1 MGMLLLD
8 TVLYLLIMVYLDT
21 VMPREW
27 GTPKHPLFCILEPI
41 RWCFSRGRH
50 DDSED
55 QGDGRAPD
63 GVFEEVEDEQ
73 NSAVRIAGLRKKFK
87 HSRRSFLAVNNL
99 YWSLREGEISV
110 LLGHNGAGKS
120 TTINMMTGMLQPD
133 GGDCYVH
140 GLSVRHQLSK
150 VRQEI
155 GFCPQHNILW
165 PELTCREHLCYF
177 AKIKGLKGARLEEA
191 VERLLEAV
199 DLQDKEHSR
208 SSALSGGQKRKLSV
222 GIAFVGES
230 PLVFL
235 DEPTAGMDVGARR
248 HTWELLKRMSEFHT
262 ILLTTHYM
270 DEADLLGHRIG
281 IMSKGRL
288 QCSGSSM
295 FLKSKLG
302 AGYLMTISVLAH
314 ADRQAMEELVRS
326 HVESAESV
334 GSGAGEI
341 AFRLPMDKKDK
352 FAGLLSDLET
362 RGNSLGVCSYSLSV
376 TTLEEIF
383 IKIAEA
389 ASMQASSNGETESN
403 TPVDAEQCVWNVN
416 LIQREREIMRT
427 QFSALM
433 AKRLWNSLRDRRTQ
447 FFQIVCPVVCVL
459 LAMLLTLI
467 KFFDSPTLVLSN
479 NLYGT
484 DVQVDVANCDAVFD
498 LSVPF
503 SPNAETSVVP
513 GVTSSSLS
521 AHLLSTYH
529 THSLE
534 RYGAI
539 SCRDPTLGGATMIFY
554 NTSSSHEVAIGVVNF
569 YNGIL
574 FRANRAAKPMVTRV
588 QTLPKTRQEEIVN
601 ASIYAMLISIVI
613 MIPFTFIPSTFVS
626 WVVKE
631 RQCKARHLQNVS
643 GLRFAVYWLSNFVF
657 DLCSYLITMFLVIIV
672 FAIFNRREYLD
683 PQNIGATI
691 VAFLLYGLSGIA
703 MAYILSFVFN
713 DYSKAQ
719 NVVMLAGFVIGF
731 LFVLAVSILSLIEK
745 TEHVAKAL
753 RWVFR
758 IIPSYCIGECINNL
772 AVLQIQ
778 RAYGDSASAWDMD
791 TVGWPCVYMAIETP
805 VFLLLTIF
813 IDHPARRHYFR
824 KPFHNPGSPPEAE
837 DEDVVRE
844 RKEVM
849 SLPERADDL
858 VRVVNLRKVYPGGK
872 VAVRDL
878 TFGVKP
884 GEVFGFLGTNG
895 AGKTTTIAILCQ
907 EFLPTSGQASVCGH
921 DIANDSA
928 EALRNIGY
936 CPQFD
941 ACLDLLTVE
950 EHLRLYAGV
959 RGVASTQRDDV
970 VAGLLRI
977 CELTDYRRTLAH
989 ELSGGNRRKLS
1000 VAISLVGGPR
1010 VVFLDEPSAGMDPV
1024 ARRGLWNAI
1033 EKIADNCSVVLTTH
1047 HLEEVEALAHRVAI
1061 MVDGTL
1067 RCIGDKVHLKN
1078 KYGSG
1083 YEMHLRVNDAVAPN
1097 HVESFVSQMFPGATL
1112 NEYKG
1117 QRFVYALARDTSLAN
1132 AFRILQQY
1140 KDTLGITDYSVS
1152 QTSIEQVFLRISGEM

>member
-643 GLRFAVYWLSNFVF
+643 GLRFAVYWLSNF
-657 DLCSYLITMFLVIIV
+657 
-672 FAIFNRREYLD
+672 
-683 PQNIGATI
+683 
-691 VAFLLYGLSGIA
+691 
-703 MAYILSFVFN
+703 
-713 DYSKAQ
+713 
-719 NVVMLAGFVIGF
+719 
-731 LFVLAVSILSLIEK
+731 
-745 TEHVAKAL
+745 
-753 RWVFR
+753 
-758 IIPSYCIGECINNL
+758 
-772 AVLQIQ
+772 
-778 RAYGDSASAWDMD
+778 
-791 TVGWPCVYMAIETP
+791 
-805 VFLLLTIF
+805 
-813 IDHPARRHYFR
+813 
-824 KPFHNPGSPPEAE
+824 PFHNPGSPPEAE